1 MSRFGNSFVGKETDS
16 SGSIKPLPRN
26 WGGEVSGVVGFF
38 SSPDTLLTLR
48 QNVPFHAAGIE
59 LWCHM
64 DWDTTRVVMRVSISG
79 HETGKQVCIA
89 VSDMQ
94 PVLQIKLRR
103 LAGLY
108 LTRVADRS
116 ERSPVF
122 GRTHEQGQ
130 ALRKHLPATQKLL
143 QKTTPGAKTAVCV
156 PYI

>member
-38 SSPDTLLTLR
+38 SSPATPLTER
-48 QNVPFHAAGIE
+48 PFHAAGIE

-64 DWDTTRVVMRVSISG
+64 DWDTTRVVMRVPISG
-79 HETGKQVCIA
+79 HETGKQVCVA

-108 LTRVADRS
+108 LTRVAD
-116 ERSPVF
+116 
-122 GRTHEQGQ
+122 
-130 ALRKHLPATQKLL
+130 
-143 QKTTPGAKTAVCV
+143 
-156 PYI
+156 